1 MKKIKIIMPQ
11 SHQDFPGGSPGK
23 ESICNV
29 EDLGSTPGFNPWVR
43 KIPWRREQLLT
54 LILWPGAF
62 HGLYSLWG
70 RKESDMTEQLSL
82 HFTSIT
88 VNC

>member
-1 MKKIKIIMPQ
+1 MKKIKIIMLQ

-43 KIPWRREQLLT
+43 KIPWRREQLL
-54 LILWPGAF
+54 
-62 HGLYSLWG
+62 
-70 RKESDMTEQLSL
+70 
-82 HFTSIT
+82 
-88 VNC
+88 

>member
-29 EDLGSTPGFNPWVR
+29 EDLGSTPRFNPWVR
-43 KIPWRREQLLT
+43 KIPWRREQLL
-54 LILWPGAF
+54 
-62 HGLYSLWG
+62 
-70 RKESDMTEQLSL
+70 
-82 HFTSIT
+82 
-88 VNC
+88 